1 MKKSQIWLERLG
13 IFCLYLTLI
22 SLAVALA
29 INARFIYV
37 ADIDYLNILDLV
49 DLSKEKL
56 LDNYDQLM
64 AFLNRP
70 WITELHL
77 PDFPMSTGGKAHF
90 YDVKKLFIFDYAVF
104 LFTIIPSIIFSSYLW
119 KNKRFW
125 RLIQPFK
132 WGLAAPVVLLSL
144 MAVGFDEF
152 FITFHELFFTND
164 DWMFDPIADP
174 IINVLPEQYFMHCF
188 LFFFILIELFFFI
201 IFIIGKRE
209 LKKARIT
216 K

>member
-1 MKKSQIWLERLG
+1 MKKTQIWFERLG
-13 IFCLYLTLI
+13 ILCLYLTLI

-37 ADIDYLNILDLV
+37 ADIDYLNILDTV
-49 DLSKEKL
+49 NLSKERL

-70 WITELHL
+70 WLTELEL
-77 PDFPMSTGGKAHF
+77 PDFPMSVGGKAHF
-90 YDVKKLFIFDYAVF
+90 YDVKKLFIFDYIVF
-104 LFTIIPSIIFSSYLW
+104 LLTIIPSITFLNHLR

-132 WGLAAPVVLLSL
+132 WGMAVPIVLLSV
-144 MAVGFDEF
+144 MAIGFDRF
-152 FITFHELFFTND
+152 FVTFHELFFTND
-164 DWMFDPIADP
+164 DWLFDPMTDP

-188 LFFFILIELFFFI
+188 LFFFILIEVFFLI
-201 IFIIGKRE
+201 IILVGKWE
-209 LKKARIT
+209 LKKAKT
-216 K
+216 AK